1 MANRS
6 ERWLSDPLLA
16 KLHQAVRSAGPL
28 RSVSVDLTNACN
40 LRCHGCYYFSE
51 SMDSVAPPD
60 TEAVRAFVESE
71 RARGTNFVTV
81 VGGEPSLSL
90 DHLKLLHDAFH
101 INVATNGLVRIPK
114 TGFET
119 LPIGVSV
126 WGDTRTD
133 TELRGG
139 GRVEIFERA
148 MENYAG
154 DPRAFWYYTV
164 APGHAHQIEPVVD
177 RCVEGGNR
185 VLFNFYSDVDSR
197 GGDLD
202 HRRGF
207 DAVRAAIDR
216 TIQRHPEHILMTS
229 RLAEVV
235 STGRLFGKRWGHAT
249 CTSVTADHPAN
260 AGRAGNGNPYN
271 RHFRAYNA
279 DLLTTRRCCTGVDR
293 SCDSCFDTWEHFSW
307 VMLNMRSHLD
317 SLEDFTSWLTTTY
330 LFYFING
337 LVDTTDGA
345 ALLPE
350 IHRRTANTRRTE
362 PWLKKL
368 TCSSIARA

>member
-114 TGFET
+114 AGFET

-139 GRVEIFERA
+139 GRVEVFERA

-177 RCVEGGNR
+177 RCVAGGNR
-185 VLFNFYSDVDSR
+185 VLFNFYSDLEAR
-197 GGDLD
+197 GGSLD
-202 HRRGF
+202 HRHGF
-207 DAVRAAIDR
+207 GAVRGAIER
-216 TIQRHPEHILMTS
+216 AIAKRPAHVLIS
-229 RLAEVV
+229 SWFAEVV
-235 STGRLFGKRWGHAT
+235 DTGRLAGDRWGHAT
-249 CTSVTADHPAN
+249 CTSISPDHEAN
-260 AGRAGNGNPYN
+260 AERIHNGSLYNP
-271 RHFRAYNA
+271 HFRAYNA
-279 DLLTTRRCCTGVDR
+279 DFATTRRCCTGVDR
-293 SCDSCFDTWEHFSW
+293 DCGSCFDTWERFSW
-307 VMLNMRSHLD
+307 VMLNMRKHLRTQD
-317 SLEDFTSWLTTTY
+317 DFTHWLTTMY
-330 LFYFING
+330 LFYFINR
-337 LVDTTDGA
+337 LVDVDEGA

-350 IHRRTANTRRTE
+350 LHRRTPAA
-362 PWLKKL
+362 
-368 TCSSIARA
+368 CAASAS